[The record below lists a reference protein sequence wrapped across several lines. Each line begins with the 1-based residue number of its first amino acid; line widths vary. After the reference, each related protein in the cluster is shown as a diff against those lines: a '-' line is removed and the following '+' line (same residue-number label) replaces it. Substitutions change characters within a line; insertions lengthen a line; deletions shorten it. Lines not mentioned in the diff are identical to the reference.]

1 MTSRQHGF
9 IARRTGF
16 SVESDVPLP
25 QGGYVQGGQ
34 WSRERAV
41 RVLSSLAVVLLLG
54 AFVASGLIPDRAQGQ
69 DITEQ
74 RESTQQRLEALKDQ
88 IEADEQR
95 LREAAEAEKATMG
108 RLGQIKREI
117 ALREELVSTYQTR
130 MEQLRAE
137 RSTLRDT
144 LDRLE
149 RRLNDLRSE
158 YREHAVHAYKYGRLH
173 DVALILASESVNQM
187 LVRIRYLRRFAGQ
200 RRAQQAEIRSAAEQ
214 FAERRAELEQSQRRT
229 EQLLAEARSERENLS
244 RLQSD
249 RQRVVAD
256 LRSRRSELRQE
267 IEEKERAAREM
278 EERIRELVAR
288 AEARD
293 RRTGISA
300 GTSAPARAAEYARL
314 SATFQQNRGS
324 LPWPASGAVTERF
337 GNRVDP
343 VHGTKTYHPGI
354 LIATNPEESVRAVF
368 EGTVTGIDFVPGY
381 GTYLVIRHGDFLSVY
396 SNFSS
401 LFVTQ
406 GDTVTTGEVIG
417 RSGTSSEPRGA
428 GLFFAVFDKKKNTS
442 VNPIGWLASR

>member
-1 MTSRQHGF
+1 MLELPVLNTSNRYQATAHHSGWNGWMGRMTFEG
-9 IARRTGF
+9 T
-16 SVESDVPLP
+16 
-25 QGGYVQGGQ
+25 
-34 WSRERAV
+34 
-41 RVLSSLAVVLLLG
+41 VLLLLAVLAITG
-54 AFVASGLIPDRAQGQ
+54 LASQPVLGQ
-69 DITEQ
+69 DLTEQ
-74 RESTQQRLEALKDQ
+74 RQSTQQRLEALQDQ
-88 IEADEQR
+88 IESDQQR
-95 LREAAEAEKATMG
+95 LREAAEAERATTD

-130 MEQLRAE
+130 MQQLRIE
-137 RSTLRDT
+137 RGTLRDT

-149 RRLNDLRSE
+149 RRLDNLREE
-158 YREHAVHAYKYGRLH
+158 YRDHAVHAYKYGRLH
-173 DVALILASESVNQM
+173 DVALIMASKSVNQM

-200 RRAQQAEIRSAAEQ
+200 RRAQQAEIRAAADQ
-214 FAERRAELEQSQRRT
+214 FAERRAELERSQERT
-229 EQLLAEARSERENLS
+229 QQLLAEARAEQENLS

-249 RQRVVAD
+249 RQSVVAD

-288 AEARD
+288 AETRD
-293 RRTGISA
+293 RRSRVSGGA
-300 GTSAPARAAEYARL
+300 SAPARAAEYARL

-324 LPWPASGAVTERF
+324 LPWPAEGAVTEGF

-343 VHGTKTYHPGI
+343 VHGTETYHPGI

-401 LFVTQ
+401 LFVSQ
-406 GDTVTTGEVIG
+406 GDDVTTGEVIG

-428 GLFFAVFDKKKNTS
+428 GLFFAVFDKKQNTS
-442 VNPIGWLASR
+442 VDPIGWLANR